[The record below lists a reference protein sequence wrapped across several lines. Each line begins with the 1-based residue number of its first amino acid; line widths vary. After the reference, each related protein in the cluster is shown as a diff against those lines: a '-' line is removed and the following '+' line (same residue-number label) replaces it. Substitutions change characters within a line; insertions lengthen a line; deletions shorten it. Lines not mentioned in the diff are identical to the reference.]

1 MENAVSRWRSRR
13 RVAESCILFSIAFL
27 DMADLIM
34 DETSTVNELSRER
47 PHPNDSLFD
56 ELAWRFWLARV
67 WARYLLAGRRQ
78 GLPAQIEFLYQN
90 YFFQP
95 AQVCCELNSLG
106 EIVAELQPQRA
117 LEIGTANGGT
127 LLFLTRLASP
137 TATLAS
143 IDLEAREGGCSAE
156 RQWFYEHFAR
166 RKQHLHLLRGSSH
179 SFWMRRRLGEVFD
192 GRPLD
197 YVFIDGDHRYEG
209 VKKDFETYGSMVRK
223 GGVVAFHG
231 IAEHPPESGCQVA
244 QFWDEVKA
252 QYRHSEFIEDRKQGW
267 GGIGVLFVE

>member
-1 MENAVSRWRSRR
+1 M
-13 RVAESCILFSIAFL
+13 AELT
-27 DMADLIM
+27 MA
-34 DETSTVNELSRER
+34 ETGTANEISRER
-47 PHPNDSLFD
+47 PQQNDSLFN

-78 GLPAQIEFLYQN
+78 GLPALIEFLYQN

-95 AQVCCELNSLG
+95 AQVPSELNSLG
-106 EIVAELQPQRA
+106 EILAELQPQRA

-127 LLFLTRLASP
+127 LLLLTRLASR

-143 IDLEAREGGCSAE
+143 IDLTAAEGGYSAE
-156 RQWFYEHFAR
+156 RQWFYERFAR
-166 RKQHLHLLRGSSH
+166 RKQHLHLLRGNSH

-223 GGVVAFHG
+223 GGVVAFSG
-231 IAEHPPESGCQVA
+231 IAEHPPEAGCQVA
-244 QFWDEVKA
+244 QFWNEIKP
-252 QYRHSEFIEDRKQGW
+252 QYRHSEFIAGPGQGW
-267 GGIGVLFVE
+267 GGIGALFVD